1 MSHELGKKSSYYR
14 AIPHQHPAIEKYNFT
29 MGDVHR
35 EGMTHG
41 IAPPT
46 LFGILIGRIK
56 SNSIINSRLE
66 RFIDKEDVQALVD
79 DYDPLRNYQFI
90 DLESSTSKYN
100 VHQRYPA
107 GMCKKG
113 DALHTDDDRWMI
125 ISDIEKTN
133 SQCKIFS
140 GGVLVMSLSKST
152 LLTVAVA
159 VSEKNPHLGDNISKV
174 NAKKSRQSA
183 VKFFE
188 RSNPDDFDYD
198 SLYQTIYDNI

>member
-1 MSHELGKKSSYYR
+1 MSSNINKKTSYYR
-14 AIPHQHPAIEKYNFT
+14 AIPNPHPAIEKYNFT

-56 SNSIINSRLE
+56 SNSIIDSRLE
-66 RFIDKEDVQALVD
+66 RFIGAEDVKSLRD

-90 DLESSTSKYN
+90 DLETSKNKYN

-107 GMCKKG
+107 GMCKRG

-152 LLTVAVA
+152 LLTVAVS
-159 VSEKNPHLGDNISKV
+159 VSEANPNVGEINKPGVKRGRRST
-174 NAKKSRQSA
+174 

>member
-1 MSHELGKKSSYYR
+1 MSPDIDKESSYYR
-14 AIPHQHPAIEKYNFT
+14 AIPRPHPAIEKYHFT
-29 MGDVHR
+29 MADIHR

-56 SNSIINSRLE
+56 SNSVIDSRLKL
-66 RFIDKEDVQALVD
+66 FIDPQDVQSLHD
-79 DYDPLRNYQFI
+79 DYDPLRNYQFVNT
-90 DLESSTSKYN
+90 DKDRNKYV

-113 DALHTDDDRWMI
+113 DSIHTDDDRWMI
-125 ISDIEKTN
+125 LSDVEKTN
-133 SQCKIFS
+133 SQCKFFS

-159 VSEKNPHLGDNISKV
+159 VSEKNPHVGENPLPTKDKGTPST
-174 NAKKSRQSA
+174 

-188 RSNPDDFDYD
+188 RSNPDDFDYNE
-198 SLYQTIYDNI
+198 LYQTIYDNI

>member
-1 MSHELGKKSSYYR
+1 MSSGINKETSYYR
-14 AIPHQHPAIEKYNFT
+14 AIPNPHPAIEKYNFT

-56 SNSIINSRLE
+56 SNSIIDSRLE
-66 RFIDKEDVQALVD
+66 RFIDVEDVKALRE

-90 DLESSTSKYN
+90 DLDTSKNQYN

-107 GMCKKG
+107 GMCKRG
-113 DALHTDDDRWMI
+113 DALHTDDNRWMI

-152 LLTVAVA
+152 LLTVAVS
-159 VSEKNPHLGDNISKV
+159 VSEANPNVGEINKPDVKRGKRST
-174 NAKKSRQSA
+174 

>member
-1 MSHELGKKSSYYR
+1 MSSSMKKSDSYYR
-14 AIPHQHPAIEKYNFT
+14 AIPHPHPVIEKYNFT

-56 SNSIINSRLE
+56 SNSIIDSRLE
-66 RFIDKEDVQALVD
+66 RFIDADDVKTLRE

-90 DLESSTSKYN
+90 DFKKSRSKYN

-133 SQCKIFS
+133 SRCKIFS

-152 LLTVAVA
+152 LLTVAVS
-159 VSEKNPHLGDNISKV
+159 VSEANPYLGDIDRIDTKRG
-174 NAKKSRQSA
+174 KKSA
-183 VKFFE
+183 VRFFE

-198 SLYQTIYDNI
+198 SLYQTIYDSI